1 MLNWLYKKTMKVQI
15 IQEVIV
21 NKALIAGNQEIIQL
35 ILKNQKVQKNLSK
48 RNQLCLYLKNQKIVH
63 LRLD

>member
-21 NKALIAGNQEIIQL
+21 NKALIAGNQEEIIQL

-48 RNQLCLYLKNQKIVH
+48 RNQLCLYL
-63 LRLD
+63 

>member
-48 RNQLCLYLKNQKIVH
+48 RNQLCLYL
-63 LRLD
+63 